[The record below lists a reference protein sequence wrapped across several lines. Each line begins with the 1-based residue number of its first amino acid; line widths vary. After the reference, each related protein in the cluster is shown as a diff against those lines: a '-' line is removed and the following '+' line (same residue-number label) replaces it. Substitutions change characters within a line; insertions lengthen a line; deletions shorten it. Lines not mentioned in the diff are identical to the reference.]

1 MPGEAKTSEF
11 LLSTATVMIGPQAK
25 VMELTPA
32 LHSVGLIK
40 NVQVSTELGFTEL
53 TQGVQNQVVSSVNN
67 SVQNRIG
74 GELYEYTARNLA
86 YGAGLDGGDGG
97 FDTLTTQY
105 ALTSAVAAGVGS
117 TIALASG
124 GTDFAAGDFV
134 ILQDTLIPDR
144 VFIGKVASVSINT
157 LTLAT
162 GYTFTA
168 ENTGWLVASTVAY
181 KVRRVQVGSVAKQQR
196 FGAKLVGILP
206 ETGEPITLIF
216 PKVAIT
222 KGLGF
227 SFQTENFSNMP
238 FEFMPYALVSTDPFY
253 ADYGAM
259 KTWSVL
265 RR

>member
-1 MPGEAKTSEF
+1 MPGEARTSEF
-11 LLSTATVMIGPQAK
+11 LLSSATVMIGPQAK

-40 NVQVSTELGFTEL
+40 NVQVSAELGFTEL
-53 TQGVQNQVVSSVNN
+53 TQGVQNQAVSSVNN
-67 SVQNRIG
+67 SVQTRIG
-74 GELYEYTARNLA
+74 GELYEYTARNIA
-86 YGAGLDGGDGG
+86 YGAGLDAGGAAY
-97 FDTLTTQY
+97 DTLTTQY
-105 ALTSAVAAGVGS
+105 ALNAAIAAGAGTS
-117 TIALASG
+117 IALASG
-124 GTDFAAGDFV
+124 GTDFTAGDFIV
-134 ILQDTLIPDR
+134 LQDTTIPDR
-144 VFIGKVASVSINT
+144 VFIGKVASVATNT
-157 LTLAT
+157 ITLAT
-162 GYTFTA
+162 GYGFTA
-168 ENTGWLVASTVAY
+168 ENTGWAVATTVAY

-206 ETGEPITLIF
+206 ESGEPVTLIF

-238 FEFMPYALVSTDPFY
+238 FEFTPYALVSTDPFY